1 MTNNYGLQ
9 AATST
14 TGGSMMEAVAK
25 NREIAQVQGQVFMAK
40 QFPRD
45 EVAAI
50 NRIKAACK
58 RPSLANAATYS
69 YPRGGQTVTGPSI
82 RLAEVIIQNWGNA
95 DFGFK
100 ELQRIQGDKQTPGKS
115 VVEAYAWD
123 LETNTRRTTHFEV
136 FHVRDTKQGPK
147 VLTEERDIYETIANQ
162 ASRRMRGC
170 ILQLIPGDIVDEALE
185 TCNDTLRNEITDPA
199 KLKATIARV
208 IKGFA
213 SMEVPESMLVKY
225 LGDKRSTQ
233 WTKDDLEKL
242 LKIAAAIKEGY
253 STPADYFEAARN
265 TQKIS
270 ESQRAE
276 LMHLAKPDHK
286 AAIAAIK
293 PLGFDAI
300 NSVTVAAYEQA
311 KELIVI
317 AVSKKDAPVIKKAAK
332 DEPFEVS
339 TDDDILNAAMDGV
352 K

>member
-9 AATST
+9 AAAS
-14 TGGSMMEAVAK
+14 TGGSMMEVVAK

-45 EVAAI
+45 EVTAI

-58 RPSLANAATYS
+58 RPTLANAATYS

-100 ELQRIQGDKQTPGKS
+100 ELQRISGDKQNPGKS

-147 VLTEERDIYETIANQ
+147 ILTEERDIYETIANQ

-185 TCNDTLRNEITDPA
+185 ACNDTLRNEITDPA
-199 KLKATIARV
+199 KLKTTIVRV

-213 SMEVPESMLVKY
+213 SLEVPEFMLVKY

-233 WTKDDLEKL
+233 WTAEDLEKL
-242 LKIAAAIKEGY
+242 LKIAAAIKDGH

-265 TQKIS
+265 TQKIN

-293 PLGFDAI
+293 PLGFDTI

-311 KELIVI
+311 KELISA
-317 AVSKKDAPVIKKAAK
+317 AVVKIESHDNVKL
-332 DEPFEVS
+332 
-339 TDDDILNAAMDGV
+339 TDDEILQQSIGG
-352 K
+352 